1 MEQLEFSEIDD
12 TSNIMNFNDSDSYD
26 VALEPLI
33 SPKPPVL
40 TLPDIKENIRQQVN
54 REEEQESNID
64 WKTLSPDEL
73 DSYCRR
79 LLPKAKRG
87 VGSAKKELFE
97 IYRNNQQDI
106 SVEVMNE
113 IQALAD

>member
-1 MEQLEFSEIDD
+1 M
-12 TSNIMNFNDSDSYD
+12 
-26 VALEPLI
+26 P
-33 SPKPPVL
+33 
-40 TLPDIKENIRQQVN
+40 
-54 REEEQESNID
+54 
-64 WKTLSPDEL
+64 
-73 DSYCRR
+73 R
-79 LLPKAKRG
+79 LLNKAKRG